1 MGPWT
6 NSASAHVLLV
16 YLNTPPQITFT
27 SNLMPAQQ
35 IRPPTNPNP
44 FQATGLPNSSI
55 SDGLSSMPLSLVR
68 RIPGH
73 QGALRPTNLRA
84 FEISLRNSRLT
95 RSFPNLS
102 INSSA
107 STSHMCSR
115 RNLYSWMV
123 SVPQVTLSANL
134 FL

>member
-1 MGPWT
+1 MRHAV
-6 NSASAHVLLV
+6 SVHVLVV
-16 YLNTPPQITFT
+16 YLNISPQITFT
-27 SNLMPAQQ
+27 SNLVPAQQ
-35 IRPPTNPNP
+35 IRPPTHPNP

-55 SDGLSSMPLSLVR
+55 SDGLSSIPLSLMR

-84 FEISLRNSRLT
+84 FEISLRNSKMT

-123 SVPQVTLSANL
+123 RVPQVTLSAKW